1 MRVNHNALSL
11 RAEMWRATLANSTTA
26 WVRIDARTEVEVGL
40 DTLARMIKDA
50 DDVESGRVRPTTQD
64 N

>member
-1 MRVNHNALSL
+1 
-11 RAEMWRATLANSTTA
+11 MWRATLANSTTA